1 MYAEV
6 PYGTTGTSLDTGIP
20 RQSDSA
26 QMRLSAYFS
35 VLFLAGTLAAIAQ
48 VPVTDP
54 ANPTAQPAKPKKSDG
69 VEPAKTAPA
78 PASSKDGTTTTP
90 DPNSFEERKKADK
103 GPPSGETTVVTPDSE
118 SGSGVAPPAPAY
130 AGPGNL
136 GRDFGFLQEQERT
149 TRFRPYVGGSAIF
162 ASGLTGNVVNP
173 DGSVHNGHSVGGEAN
188 FGVTG
193 TKIRAKDNLAVDY
206 HGSIYHYGQTGAP
219 NGTNQL
225 LAVSYRRQATK
236 HISLRLDETAGVY
249 SNSFAV
255 ASTSATTDLSVGNT
269 ITPVSPLTQA
279 LDDRTVYLSTSADVV
294 YRRSA
299 RLSFDVGGSGFRVT
313 RALTSLYGVI
323 GSSARADTEYRITR
337 QSTVGVYYNY
347 THYGYNHT
355 FGGSDINTAGLSYSY
370 ALDKRTEMR
379 FRFGGSHVQ
388 TAGLVSFNLDPLV
401 AALLGQSVGE
411 VAVNHSNYIPDAS
424 AQATR
429 RYRNGAVGVDVVMG
443 VSPGNGLYLT
453 SKRIAYGGHYDFSG
467 LRRYALSIG
476 ATREQ
481 LGSLGLALRGYDA
494 YGFNMSASREL
505 QHNLS
510 STFRVEYR
518 RYNSGGTGTPYE
530 TPYRVSMGIA
540 WSPGDRP
547 LPIW

>member
-1 MYAEV
+1 VYSEV
-6 PYGTTGTSLDTGIP
+6 PHETTGARLDTGIP

-35 VLFLAGTLAAIAQ
+35 VLILAGALAADAQ

-54 ANPTAQPAKPKKSDG
+54 ANPTAQPPKPKKGDG
-69 VEPAKTAPA
+69 VEPAKPAPA
-78 PASSKDGTTTTP
+78 PSTSTGDAGVTP
-90 DPNSFEERKKADK
+90 DPNSLEERKKSDK
-103 GPPSGETTVVTPDSE
+103 EPPSTDTTVVVPDNAG
-118 SGSGVAPPAPAY
+118 GSGVAPPAPAY

-149 TRFRPYVGGSAIF
+149 TRFRPYVGVSGIF
-162 ASGLTGNVVNP
+162 ASGLTGNTVNAN
-173 DGSVHNGHSVGGEAN
+173 GTVHNAHAFGAEAN

-193 TKIRAKDNLAVDY
+193 TKIRAKDNLAIDY
-206 HGSIYHYGQTGAP
+206 HGSIFHYDQTGAP

-225 LAVSYRRQATK
+225 LAVAYRRQVTK

-269 ITPVSPLTQA
+269 VLPVSPLTQA
-279 LDDRTVYLSTSADVV
+279 LNDRTVYLSTSADVV
-294 YRRSA
+294 FRRSA
-299 RLSFDVGGSGFRVT
+299 RLSFDLGGSGFRVT

-323 GSSARADTEYRITR
+323 GSSGRADTEYRITR

-370 ALDKRTEMR
+370 ALDKRTELR

-388 TAGLVSFNLDPLV
+388 TAGLLSFNLDPLV

-429 RYRNGAVGVDVVMG
+429 RYRNGAVGVDVVVG

-453 SKRIAYGGHYDFSG
+453 SKRLAYGGHYDFSG

-494 YGFNMSASREL
+494 YGFNMNASREL

-510 STFRVEYR
+510 SSFRVEYR
-518 RYNSGGTGTPYE
+518 RYNSGGSGTPYE
-530 TPYRVSMGIA
+530 SPYRVSMGIA